1 MRGFTKEIYF
11 TSKREYAILCQQCR
25 VDWLSE
31 GILIKIVSKF
41 YLLDEKKKI
50 NKKKSSKSKL

>member
-1 MRGFTKEIYF
+1 MRGITKEIYF

-31 GILIKIVSKF
+31 GILITFHQSFTKWMK
-41 YLLDEKKKI
+41 KQRKKI
-50 NKKKSSKSKL
+50 NHKN